1 MWVFYNGEIILQDKV
16 SISPFDRGFQFSD
29 GVYEV
34 IKYYP
39 KKFFELEAHIAR
51 LKNSLNSLEIP
62 IPSLDNIK
70 QILEELITRNDLEN
84 SPANVY
90 IQISRGY
97 QFPRR
102 HNFSPDAKPT
112 FFITVEKFLSREKE
126 KTNGVKVG
134 LEEDIRWHR
143 CDIKSTSL
151 IPNILSKHRAEE
163 NGLSEMIWHRQG
175 NITEGTHSNICFIKK
190 NQLFTPPL
198 SNFILPGITRKV
210 VLTLCSQF
218 DIPVN
223 ETEININ
230 ELKEFD
236 EAMILGTVT
245 EITPVI
251 NFEGIDTNLT
261 KPGPICKLLQRE
273 YKKLCYE

>member
-1 MWVFYNGEIILQDKV
+1 MLVFFNGQITDQEKV
-16 SISPFDRGFQFSD
+16 FISPFDRGFQFSD

-39 KKFFELEAHIAR
+39 KRFFELDAHIAR
-51 LKNSLNSLEIP
+51 LKNSLNALEIP
-62 IPSLDNIK
+62 VPNLDNFK
-70 QILEELITRNDLEN
+70 QILEELIARNNLVN
-84 SPANVY
+84 SPANIY

-102 HNFSPDAKPT
+102 HNFSPDVKPT
-112 FFITVEKFLSREKE
+112 FFITVEKYLSPEE
-126 KTNGVKVG
+126 ELANGVKVG

-151 IPNILSKHRAEE
+151 IPNVLSKHRAAQK
-163 NGLSEMIWHRQG
+163 GLSEIIWHRKG
-175 NITEGTHSNICFIKK
+175 NITEGTHSNICFIKE
-190 NQLFTPPL
+190 NSLFTPPL

-210 VLTLCSQF
+210 VLNLCRQF

-230 ELKEFD
+230 GLKEFD

-251 NFEGIDTNLT
+251 KFEGIDTNLK
-261 KPGPICKLLQRE
+261 KPGPICRLLQRE